1 MLHVDSVIKQFG
13 TKQVLSDVYVS
24 CQKGD
29 IVALLGRNGVGKST
43 LLKIIFGAVSADEK
57 FIRIGEELL
66 SRPFEK
72 TALIKYL
79 PQDSFLPDHIKIS
92 KVIDLF
98 CEKRTAL
105 RIKDHDFVKAIVDR
119 KSGEV
124 SGGQRRLV
132 EILIVAYSEAKY
144 ILIDEP
150 FNGVDPIHKEAI
162 QRLIKSQSAE
172 KGFIITDHDY
182 RSLLEICTRQV
193 LVKDGATRELKSR
206 EELIERGYLP
216 QGK

>member
-98 CEKRTAL
+98 CEKGTAL

-150 FNGVDPIHKEAI
+150 FNGVDPIHKEEI
-162 QRLIKSQSAE
+162 QRLIKSQSVE

-182 RSLLEICTRQV
+182 RSLLEISTKQV